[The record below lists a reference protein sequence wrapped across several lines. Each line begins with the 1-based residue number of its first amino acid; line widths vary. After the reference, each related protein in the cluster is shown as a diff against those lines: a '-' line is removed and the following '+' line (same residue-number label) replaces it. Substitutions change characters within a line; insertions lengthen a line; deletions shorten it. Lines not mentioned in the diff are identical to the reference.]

1 MLGPIIV
8 VLNGSTDSERAIP
21 LGVQLAQRSGAAL
34 HLTEVH
40 ESAAASARA
49 EGTTV
54 TAPPTRQQT
63 HTRLLELA
71 ERCAALGTPAD
82 TIILEQDPIAGLVRH
97 VEREH
102 ASLLITVAR
111 TPPTFR
117 RVFSDNAADGLIR
130 FAQAP
135 VIVCPAASS
144 PNRVARILVA
154 LDGSELAER
163 ALQSVRPFARGS
175 EVILMQAI
183 CSSDPSLLDGEQ
195 PLASAIPLYLK
206 NQRRVALE
214 YLNSIADRMRGNGLR
229 VSTVISEGVWPG
241 PTIVQQSVLR
251 EVDLLAVATHGRTG
265 FARRALGSCAA
276 DVLRLAP
283 MPVIVAGP
291 NVLKTAATEPAAVA
305 QSDGER
311 TVSHV

>member
-8 VLNGSTDSERAIP
+8 VLDGSTDSERAIP
-21 LGVQLAQRSGAAL
+21 LAVELAQRSGAAL

-40 ESAAASARA
+40 GRAASSAPA
-49 EGTTV
+49 EGSTI

-63 HTRLLELA
+63 RTRLLELA
-71 ERCAALGTPAD
+71 DRCAALGTPAD
-82 TIILEQDPIAGLVRH
+82 TVILEQDPIAALVRH
-97 VEREH
+97 VERER
-102 ASLLITVAR
+102 ASLLITVAQ

-117 RVFSDNAADGLIR
+117 RVFSGNAADGLIR

-135 VIVCPAASS
+135 LIVCPGSTN

-154 LDGSELAER
+154 LDGSDLAER
-163 ALQSVRPFARGS
+163 ALQSVRDFAAGS
-175 EVILMQAI
+175 EIILMQAI

-195 PLASAIPLYLK
+195 PLASAIPVFLK
-206 NQRRVALE
+206 NQRRIALE
-214 YLNSIADRMRGNGLR
+214 YLNGMADRLRGDGLR
-229 VSTVISEGVWPG
+229 VTVVISEGVWPG
-241 PTIVQQSVLR
+241 PTIVQESVQR

-291 NVLKTAATEPAAVA
+291 NVMKLAAAEPLVAA
-305 QSDGER
+305 QSDRER
-311 TVSHV
+311 TVRHV